1 MMCFIQLTKRMSTSE
16 ILKELDFVGRKIKTR
31 PWTTIFR
38 IGCVFNQFAD
48 DETKGVSVKTII
60 AAAGVRGNVV

>member
-1 MMCFIQLTKRMSTSE
+1 MSTSE
-16 ILKELDFVGRKIKTR
+16 ILKELDFVGRKIKKTR

-38 IGCVFNQFAD
+38 IGYVFNQFAD